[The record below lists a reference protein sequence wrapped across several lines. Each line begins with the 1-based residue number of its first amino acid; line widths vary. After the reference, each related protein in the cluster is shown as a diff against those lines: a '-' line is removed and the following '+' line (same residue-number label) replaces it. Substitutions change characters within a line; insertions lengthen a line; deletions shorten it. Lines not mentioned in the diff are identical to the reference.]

1 MKRKLKDGITFYF
14 ETCKNKIISKILYKL
29 ANLID
34 LNGCINIQLKILKG
48 VPKIFEINPRLS
60 STVYMRH
67 ELGFND
73 LVLWINDKLKLDL
86 KVSKTSIKSKRIFRL
101 SNFGVLKIK
110 YKMKYLLIIQAR
122 LNSQRLKNKIIKK
135 VKKEELIL
143 HQIKRLQ
150 LSDKIDQII
159 VACTNKKNDNKLVR
173 LLEKNNIQY
182 FRGSEKMSLIDFIS
196 VPKNSNP

>member
-1 MKRKLKDGITFYF
+1 
-14 ETCKNKIISKILYKL
+14 
-29 ANLID
+29 
-34 LNGCINIQLKILKG
+34 
-48 VPKIFEINPRLS
+48 
-60 STVYMRH
+60 
-67 ELGFND
+67 
-73 LVLWINDKLKLDL
+73 
-86 KVSKTSIKSKRIFRL
+86 
-101 SNFGVLKIK
+101 
-110 YKMKYLLIIQAR
+110 MKYLLIIQAR

-173 LLEKNNIQY
+173 LLEKTTFNIL
-182 FRGSEKMSLIDFIS
+182 EEVKKMSLIDFIS